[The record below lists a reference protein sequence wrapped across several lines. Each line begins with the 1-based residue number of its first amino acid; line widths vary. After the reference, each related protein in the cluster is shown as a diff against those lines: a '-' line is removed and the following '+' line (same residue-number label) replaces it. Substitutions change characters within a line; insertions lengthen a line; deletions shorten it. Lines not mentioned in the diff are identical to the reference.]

1 MRDTLLDELDTDGQ
15 RFVVAIDNGP
25 PTRTPRGALS
35 KREHQVLTQAHL
47 GHSNKVIAYE
57 LGLSA
62 ATVRVLLHRAA
73 RKLGVSSRA
82 DAIARFDKIVHPDDV
97 ESCSQGAYEDRS
109 DWAAP
114 RDVQRWP
121 P

>member
-1 MRDTLLDELDTDGQ
+1 LVASSWSLLDELDTDGQ
-15 RFVVAIDNGP
+15 RIVGAIDNGP
-25 PTRTPRGALS
+25 PTRTPRGALR

-57 LGLSA
+57 
-62 ATVRVLLHRAA
+62 LHRAA

-97 ESCSQGAYEDRS
+97 ES
-109 DWAAP
+109 
-114 RDVQRWP
+114 
-121 P
+121 

>member
-1 MRDTLLDELDTDGQ
+1 MLFGRRWRPLVASSLSLLEEFDTDGK

-25 PTRTPRGALS
+25 PTRRPRGTLS
-35 KREHQVLTQAHL
+35 EREHQVLTQAHL

-73 RKLGVSSRA
+73 RKLGASTRA
-82 DAIARFDKIVHPDDV
+82 EAIARFDALV
-97 ESCSQGAYEDRS
+97 
-109 DWAAP
+109 P
-114 RDVQRWP
+114 RDDTKS
-121 P
+121 